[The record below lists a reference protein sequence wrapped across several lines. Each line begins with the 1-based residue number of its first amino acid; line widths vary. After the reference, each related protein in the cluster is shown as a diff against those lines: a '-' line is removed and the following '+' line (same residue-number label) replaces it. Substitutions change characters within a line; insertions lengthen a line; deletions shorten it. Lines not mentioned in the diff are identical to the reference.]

1 MQNKPIKKIPERRC
15 VGCNTTKPKHELI
28 RVVRDPDLNV
38 SIDFKGKK
46 SGRGV
51 YLCPSPECFK
61 KAVKAKRLEHNLNV
75 SIPEEVINE
84 LTLVIE
90 RGSDGE

>member
-1 MQNKPIKKIPERRC
+1 MQSKPTKKIPERRC
-15 VGCNTTKPKHELI
+15 VGCNTTKPKSELI
-28 RVVRDPDLNV
+28 RVVRDPDGNV

-51 YLCPSPECFK
+51 YICNSAECLK
-61 KAVKAKRLEHNLNV
+61 KAVKAKRLEHNLSV
-75 SIPEEVINE
+75 SIPTDILNE

-90 RGSDGE
+90 RGADA

>member
-15 VGCNTTKPKHELI
+15 VGCNTSKPKYELI
-28 RVVRDPDLNV
+28 RVVRAPDSSV

-51 YLCPSPECFK
+51 YLCKSTECFK
-61 KAVKAKRLEHNLNV
+61 KAVKAKRLDHNLGVN
-75 SIPEEVINE
+75 IPEDIINE
-84 LTLVIE
+84 LLLVIE
-90 RGSDGE
+90 RGSDVE